1 MVLEKISK
9 PLIQKLINKEIVQNQ
24 FGFRPL
30 SDCGLAKAM
39 TYYNSKKFNYNKAL
53 LIDIQKTI

>member
-9 PLIQKLINKEIVQNQ
+9 PLIQTIINKEVVKNQ
-24 FGFRPL
+24 LGFRPL

-39 TYYNSKKFNYNKAL
+39 IYYNSKKIQL
-53 LIDIQKTI
+53 L